1 MATLPSLRQPLRLLP
16 GFLALL
22 TTVAVQAAPRID
34 LGPADLLALDQPR
47 VTFGL
52 FNPGTNTL
60 IGPQLYNTALLDTG
74 ANGILLANLAYID
87 DENYQQARRADNTPV
102 YYNETGV
109 AVDQWLEVYIPYDLV
124 YSGGFGGGPETR
136 ISNVRAFGSRT
147 LNIGSFAAV
156 VGMPAMAGR
165 VVNLDLQPMADWD
178 FIGVTFSSVRPS
190 PTSSSYHVSLSML
203 APEFAGVLQ
212 PGDPTPTYAALPM
225 IDGVKTANGDKRFAG
240 PMLLDTGAQT
250 VIISTATAEA
260 LGIDYEHTTDEG
272 GDVVDE
278 LEVGG
283 VGGST
288 LIPLV
293 NVEKLTLPTTEGVDL
308 VWTDIIAG
316 VVDIPGI
323 GGVVGMNVLT
333 SGYAG
338 EILGTGSTTPY
349 VNKVILDFTNAGQ
362 GVMRLDLNPLVNH
375 VTADPTVPG
384 DFNGDGLANVQDIN
398 PFVLALTNLDNYYAA
413 FPDMDLAL
421 ADPNGDG
428 HINVQDINAFI
439 NLLTPQGVALDAAVI
454 PEPSGMNLLLSA
466 TFWLLLHRL

>member
-1 MATLPSLRQPLRLLP
+1 MATLPSPRQPLWCLP
-16 GFLALL
+16 ALFVLL
-22 TTVAVQAAPRID
+22 TAAAAQAAPHIT

-102 YYNETGV
+102 YYNETGI
-109 AVDQWLEVYIPYDLV
+109 AGDQWLEVYVPYDLV
-124 YSGGFGGGPETR
+124 YSGGFGGGAETR
-136 ISNVRAFGSRT
+136 ISSVRAFGART

-156 VGMPAMAGR
+156 VGMPAMVGR
-165 VVNLDLQPMADWD
+165 VVNLNLQPMADLD
-178 FIGVTFSSVRPS
+178 FIGVTFSAARPS
-190 PTSSSYHVSLSML
+190 PTSSSYHVNLSML
-203 APEFAGVLQ
+203 APEFTGVLQ
-212 PGDPTPTYAALPM
+212 PGDPTPTYSALPM
-225 IDGVKTANGDKRFAG
+225 IDGVKTAKGNKRFAG

-293 NVEKLTLPTTEGVDL
+293 NVEKLTIPTTEGVDL
-308 VWTDIIAG
+308 VWTDIVAG

-323 GGVVGMNVLT
+323 GGVVGMNMLT

-338 EILGTGSTTPY
+338 EILGGGSTTPY
-349 VNKVILDFTNAGQ
+349 INKVILDFTNASR
-362 GVMRLDLNPLVNH
+362 GVMRLDLNPAVNH
-375 VTADPTVPG
+375 VTADPTIPG

-398 PFVLALTNLDNYYAA
+398 PFVLALGNLDGYYAQ
-413 FPDMDLAL
+413 FPDMDLSL

-428 HINVQDINAFI
+428 RIDVQDINAFV
-439 NLLTPQGVALDAAVI
+439 NLLAQQGIMLDTAII
-454 PEPSGMNLLLSA
+454 PEPSGMSLLLSG
-466 TFWLLLHRL
+466 TLWMLLHRP